1 MGKSTVSAFFKQQG
15 VPVLCADEVV
25 HKLYSAGGAAVAP
38 VGAAFPSAV
47 VDGAIDRAA
56 LSKCVVGNEAAMKQ
70 LEGIVHPLVEQ
81 ERKQFIAEHA
91 AAGSPLLLFDIP
103 LLFETQAQQG
113 LDAVAVVSAPAEQQ
127 RQRVMARPGMT
138 ADKLEA
144 ILARQVPDAEKRRL
158 ADFMPLRMNGPCSST
173 SHSTHR
179 ALGKQQVL
187 AFSRC
192 SGPTVPRRSVV
203 AYGGPDIITSGEEE
217 AADPFAWKIKK
228 SWKASDGSNHV
239 GSTLAGMA
247 PRPFPGPP
255 PSSGPPLRVL
265 PIGGLGEIGMNCML
279 VGVKDRYILIDAG
292 LLFPDFQDFGMQKI
306 LPDVSLLAQWRDKI
320 EAVVITHGHEDHIG
334 ALPWVIPA
342 LDPATPVYA
351 GSFVMQLVARRLQE
365 YNLYNPDRFKVI
377 EMLKEYEMGPFQ
389 VTPLRVTHSIPDC
402 CGLILRSEHGSIVH
416 TGDWKIDEDPVDGE
430 AFDRTTFDLLS
441 KEPISLMM
449 SDSTNVLSPGRTPG
463 EKIVQESLAQKVLD
477 HQGKGRVVV
486 TQFASNLHRLAS
498 VKAAADAAG
507 RGICFIGTS
516 LNTYL
521 EAAYRDGRAPLSPS
535 ELIKP
540 DQLPHMDPNKVLIV
554 TTGSQAEPRA
564 QLSLASRSA
573 SNNLKISPQDLIL
586 YSAKVIPG
594 NETKVSEMLN
604 SLALQGARVVAG
616 RADNLHVSGHAYQ
629 GELEEVLRFVKPQHF
644 LPVHGEYSFL
654 VEHARL
660 AKERAGVLFTEVIK
674 NGQMLGVHERRNRNT
689 ISTGS
694 MAAATVKAEAA
705 AAAAAAEAEQ
715 GTAQD
720 EPRSGISVIG
730 EVDLLRL
737 FNDGGKGTGT
747 ATEMALA
754 ERETLAFEGVIV
766 VAVDVIRPKAAMSS
780 GGWAGAAGGAA
791 AAAAGGLSCKARLT
805 TRAMWTDQGKLLD
818 TLHQAV
824 NSAVS
829 KLPGDASLGLVERNV
844 TDACMRA
851 SRWFNNRKPE
861 VIVVAY
867 EHDPRS
873 AVMVLPEGVD
883 VPAYKNNPRQNPD
896 AASSGSDLA
905 YD

>member
-1 MGKSTVSAFFKQQG
+1 M
-15 VPVLCADEVV
+15 
-25 HKLYSAGGAAVAP
+25 
-38 VGAAFPSAV
+38 
-47 VDGAIDRAA
+47 
-56 LSKCVVGNEAAMKQ
+56 
-70 LEGIVHPLVEQ
+70 
-81 ERKQFIAEHA
+81 
-91 AAGSPLLLFDIP
+91 
-103 LLFETQAQQG
+103 
-113 LDAVAVVSAPAEQQ
+113 
-127 RQRVMARPGMT
+127 
-138 ADKLEA
+138 
-144 ILARQVPDAEKRRL
+144 
-158 ADFMPLRMNGPCSST
+158 
-173 SHSTHR
+173 
-179 ALGKQQVL
+179 
-187 AFSRC
+187 
-192 SGPTVPRRSVV
+192 
-203 AYGGPDIITSGEEE
+203 
-217 AADPFAWKIKK
+217 
-228 SWKASDGSNHV
+228 
-239 GSTLAGMA
+239 
-247 PRPFPGPP
+247 
-255 PSSGPPLRVL
+255 
-265 PIGGLGEIGMNCML
+265 
-279 VGVKDRYILIDAG
+279 
-292 LLFPDFQDFGMQKI
+292 
-306 LPDVSLLAQWRDKI
+306 
-320 EAVVITHGHEDHIG
+320 
-334 ALPWVIPA
+334 
-342 LDPATPVYA
+342 
-351 GSFVMQLVARRLQE
+351 
-365 YNLYNPDRFKVI
+365 
-377 EMLKEYEMGPFQ
+377 
-389 VTPLRVTHSIPDC
+389 
-402 CGLILRSEHGSIVH
+402 H

-441 KEPISLMM
+441 KEPISLMMSDSTNVLSLLLLLLLPLPPLLLLLLLLPGKEPVSLMMSDSTNVLSLLLLLLPRLLLSHSGLSPGKEPISLMM

-604 SLALQGARVVAG
+604 SLALQGAHVVAG

-873 AVMVLPEGVD
+873 AVMVDAASRRREQQQPQQRPGRRDGAATGMPWQQQQQQQQYPRQQQHPRQQQPAQQGPPAMQQQQQQQPPSLPQQQPAAAPAAEPAAAAAAARKVLSRAAPRARSSRSSSSSSSTTTSDSSSSSSSTTASPGAGPAPVRRAPVRRTRRSSAAAAAALPPLQVLPEGVD